1 MESNSVCNHTS
12 DNKIGLPLRGRAIC
26 LSRVWLQTELDDTKS
41 CYQLIIKITI
51 SKVRKGNICIKSFY
65 NVSMVIE
72 TKVVIGWF
80 KLQLKMGLVDLN
92 YNFKCDWLIELSDNK
107 LSYSKLSENNLTSEL
122 VENRSFLNQSQ
133 SRKF

>member
-1 MESNSVCNHTS
+1 MITDRIRRHEVL
-12 DNKIGLPLRGRAIC
+12 LPINYKK
-26 LSRVWLQTELDDTKS
+26 LQFPKKKNT
-41 CYQLIIKITI
+41 
-51 SKVRKGNICIKSFY
+51 KVRKGRICIKSFY
-65 NVSMVIE
+65 NVSMVIG

-107 LSYSKLSENNLTSEL
+107 LSYSKLSHNKLSDNNLTSEL

-133 SRKF
+133 SREL